1 VVYQVYP
8 SFADRDGD
16 GGGDL
21 GGILH
26 HLDHLELFGVDAVWL
41 SPIYWY
47 WWRSPRPG
55 HEPESPGCW
64 SWPICR
70 PQLTWSPTCPITQ
83 LEGSTSLQRPGTS
96 RSRSPSLA
104 VGP

>member
-26 HLDHLELFGVDAVWL
+26 HLDHLELFGVDAVWV
-41 SPIYWY
+41 SPF
-47 WWRSPRPG
+47 SAQEPRV
-55 HEPESPGCW
+55 
-64 SWPICR
+64 
-70 PQLTWSPTCPITQ
+70 
-83 LEGSTSLQRPGTS
+83 
-96 RSRSPSLA
+96 LA
-104 VGP
+104 AHRLPWVREQEKC